1 MIGRHSR
8 NDGHNIIP
16 SDKSNNRCDSMGFRG
31 MSPKQMARMMKKMGI
46 EQKDLEGVKEVIIR
60 FADKEWLISNPQ
72 VTAIKQS
79 GAETYQVGG
88 TKTERPLSGSGKAT
102 SPSTDA
108 EVVEEEPVPE
118 IEIPMEDAA
127 LVAGQTGVDIETAKE
142 ALKESEGDLAAA
154 ILKLRR

>member
-1 MIGRHSR
+1 
-8 NDGHNIIP
+8 
-16 SDKSNNRCDSMGFRG
+16 MGFRG

-60 FADKEWLISNPQ
+60 FADKEWVISNPQ

-88 TKTERPLSGSGKAT
+88 SKTERAISGAST
-102 SPSTDA
+102 PSSDTDTK
-108 EVVEEEPVPE
+108 EEIAAPE

-127 LVAGQTGVDIETAKE
+127 LVAGQTGVDIETAKQ
-142 ALKESEGDLAAA
+142 ALKETEGDLAAA